1 MPYERNVVS
10 QVLNT
15 YLVESLSN
23 GDHPRS
29 HGGSRDRLNGDH
41 AVGTL
46 VVRSFSAASSLPA
59 ALAAALASSTRA
71 A

>member
-1 MPYERNVVS
+1 MLYERSAVS

-15 YLVESLSN
+15 YLVESLPN
-23 GDHPRS
+23 GDRPRS
-29 HGGSRDRLNGDH
+29 HGGSRGRLNGDH
-41 AVGTL
+41 AMGTL

-59 ALAAALASSTRA
+59 ALATTLAASTQA